1 MPEDLAA
8 DPQKPRVT
16 CWFAGLT
23 TLDVIHRSAV
33 RPGPD
38 QKITALRQDVS
49 AGGPAANAAV
59 TAATLG
65 ARALLISA
73 VGSGPVGAAARG
85 DLVRYGVEIHDA
97 AEGREIPLA
106 VSAVL
111 VDDTTGDRSVVS
123 PDATLAGCFD
133 VTHAELDAL
142 PRPDVVLLD
151 GHHPGLARSVLAYAR
166 TLEPKPLIVLDA
178 GRWRPV
184 FADLLGAADVTARSA
199 DFTAPDDVAPSR
211 ATVATH
217 GPAPV
222 TWCDEDGRHG
232 STEVPAVEV
241 RDTLGAGDAFHGA
254 LVVAL
259 ARGAGLETA
268 VEEAVRVA
276 SVRVQHVG
284 PRSWLESLLCA

>member
-1 MPEDLAA
+1 MPEAFA
-8 DPQKPRVT
+8 TYSQKPRVT

-33 RPGPD
+33 RPGPN
-38 QKITALRQDVS
+38 QKVTALRQDVS

-73 VGSGPVGAAARG
+73 MGSGPVGAAARG
-85 DLVRYGVEIHDA
+85 DLEQHGVEIHDA
-97 AEGREIPLA
+97 AEGHEIPLA
-106 VSAVL
+106 VSAVV
-111 VDDTTGDRSVVS
+111 VDDKTGDRSVIS
-123 PDATLAGCFD
+123 PDATLAGAFD
-133 VTHAELDAL
+133 VTPTGLDAL
-142 PRPDVVLLD
+142 PRPDAVLLD
-151 GHHPGLARSVLAYAR
+151 GHHPDLARSVLAYAR
-166 TLEPKPLIVLDA
+166 ALDPRPLIVLDA

-184 FADLLGAADVTARSA
+184 FADLLGAADVMARYA
-199 DFTAPDDVAPSR
+199 DFRAPADAARSR

-217 GPAPV
+217 GPEPV
-222 TWCDEDGRHG
+222 TWRDEDGRRG
-232 STEVPAVEV
+232 STDVPAVDV

-276 SVRVQHVG
+276 SIRVQHVG
-284 PRSWLESLLCA
+284 PRSWLENLLCA

>member
-1 MPEDLAA
+1 
-8 DPQKPRVT
+8 VT

-33 RPGPD
+33 RPGPN

-59 TAATLG
+59 TAAQLG

-73 VGSGPVGAAARG
+73 MGSGPVGAAARG
-85 DLVRYGVEIHDA
+85 DLERHGVEIHDA
-97 AEGREIPLA
+97 AEGCEIPLA
-106 VSAVL
+106 VSAVM
-111 VDDTTGDRSVVS
+111 VDDRTGDRSVVS
-123 PDATLAGCFD
+123 PDATLAGAFD
-133 VTHAELDAL
+133 VTPAALDTL

-151 GHHPGLARSVLAYAR
+151 GHHPDIARSVLAYAR
-166 TLEPKPLIVLDA
+166 SLQPRPLVVLDA

-184 FADLLGAADVTARSA
+184 FADLLGEADVTARSA
-199 DFTAPDDVAPSR
+199 DFRAPDGAAGSR

-217 GPAPV
+217 GAAPV
-222 TWCDEDGRHG
+222 TWCDHDGRSG
-232 STEVPAVEV
+232 TTDVPTVDV

-254 LVVAL
+254 LAVAL
-259 ARGAGLETA
+259 ARGAELEAA

-276 SVRVQHVG
+276 TIRVQYVG
-284 PRSWLESLLCA
+284 PRAWLENLRCA

>member
-1 MPEDLAA
+1 MLEPLAA
-8 DPQKPRVT
+8 DRRKPPVT

-23 TLDVIHRSAV
+23 TLDVIHRSTV
-33 RPGPD
+33 RPGPN
-38 QKITALRQDVS
+38 QKVTAVRQDVS

-73 VGSGPVGAAARG
+73 MGSGPVGAAARG
-85 DLVRYGVEIHDA
+85 DLEHHGVEIHDT

-106 VSAVL
+106 VSAVV
-111 VDDTTGDRSVVS
+111 VDDKTGDRSVIS
-123 PDATLAGCFD
+123 PDATLAGDFD
-133 VTHAELDAL
+133 ITPAGLDAL
-142 PRPDVVLLD
+142 PRPDAVLLD
-151 GHHPGLARSVLAYAR
+151 GHHPDLARSVLAYAR
-166 TLEPKPLIVLDA
+166 ALDPRPLIVLDA

-199 DFTAPDDVAPSR
+199 DFRAPADAARSR

-217 GPAPV
+217 GPEPV
-222 TWCDEDGRHG
+222 TWRDEDGRRG
-232 STEVPAVEV
+232 STDVPAVEV

-276 SVRVQHVG
+276 SIRVQHIG
-284 PRSWLESLLCA
+284 PRSWLENLLCA

>member
-1 MPEDLAA
+1 MPEAA
-8 DPQKPRVT
+8 VAPRKPHVI
-16 CWFAGLT
+16 CWFTGLT

-33 RPGPD
+33 RPGPN
-38 QKITALRQDVS
+38 QKITAIRQDVS

-59 TAATLG
+59 TAARLG

-73 VGSGPVGAAARG
+73 MGSGPVGAAARG
-85 DLVRYGVEIHDA
+85 DLERHGVEIHDT

-111 VDDTTGDRSVVS
+111 VDDETGDRSVVS
-123 PDATLAGCFD
+123 PDATLAGGFD
-133 VTHAELDAL
+133 VTRADLDAL

-151 GHHPGLARSVLAYAR
+151 GHHPDLARSVLAYAR
-166 TLEPKPLIVLDA
+166 ALEPRPLIVLDA

-184 FADLLGAADVTARSA
+184 FADLLGDADVTARSA
-199 DFTAPDDVAPSR
+199 DFRPPADVARSR

-217 GPAPV
+217 GPGPV
-222 TWCDEDGRHG
+222 TWCDEDGRRG
-232 STEVPAVEV
+232 STEVPSVDV

-254 LVVAL
+254 LAVAL
-259 ARGAGLETA
+259 AQGAGLEAA

-276 SVRVQHVG
+276 STRVQYVG
-284 PRSWLESLLCA
+284 PRAWLENLLCA

>member
-1 MPEDLAA
+1 MPEAPA
-8 DPQKPRVT
+8 GAPEKPPVT

-23 TLDVIHRSAV
+23 TLDVIHRSDV
-33 RPGPD
+33 RPGPN

-59 TAATLG
+59 TAASLG

-85 DLVRYGVEIHDA
+85 DLVRHGVEIHDA

-133 VTHAELDAL
+133 VTPADLDAL

-151 GHHPGLARSVLAYAR
+151 GHHPGLARSVLAYTQA
-166 TLEPKPLIVLDA
+166 LEPRPLIVLDA

-199 DFTAPDDVAPSR
+199 DFRAPADVARSR

-217 GPAPV
+217 GPEPV
-222 TWCDEDGRHG
+222 TWSDEDGRSG
-232 STEVPAVEV
+232 STVVPAVEV

-259 ARGAGLETA
+259 ARGADLEAA

-284 PRSWLESLLCA
+284 PRSWLENLLCA